1 MLAYTWPTF
10 PTWGRMMWPRH
21 LPKPDPARQGIIW
34 KLPELFGWIN
44 HHMMTV
50 ALIIVGAAVLKLA
63 WQKGRRPLC
72 NMIRADLAAA
82 GRAIFRRP
90 GKRRQAAGLPSRV
103 QFEDDG
109 GPVDMVPYGVG
120 QDGKWLHADLTGT
133 TPHVLISAPTGWG
146 KTSFMSIFAA
156 WVSSR
161 GGIVDICDPKMIGF
175 EVFEGVPNIHIHT
188 EIADMAATITE
199 FREEVQSRYRARK
212 AGTNI
217 DDRNRYPLRL
227 LILDE
232 MGTLVV
238 MLKRYY
244 DREIKQRG
252 DPSEPPWFEDVLI
265 GLWQG
270 RAAGCHIITG
280 AQQANAQVLISSD
293 ARDQYG
299 LKIAAGPQ
307 SHNAWAML
315 YGPSTR
321 PISAGEKKGRAIA
334 GIGAQLQTVQL
345 AMIEP
350 QQARELALAGQPD
363 PGPDEPGSDP
373 DPAEPRPRE
382 RRHRPAKPNFDA
394 GAKRARERRAARA
407 QDDPELQWSADD
419 DQAAAELLA
428 GQAEP
433 TPNPPRRRGRPP
445 AEHRPPVAVTCQCG
459 HTWQSRAKDGSWV
472 KCPKCRTS
480 CRVPERDQ
488 AA

>member
-1 MLAYTWPTF
+1 
-10 PTWGRMMWPRH
+10 MWPKH

-34 KLPELFGWIN
+34 KLPELFQWVN

-50 ALIIVGAAVLKLA
+50 AVVIVGLAILKVA
-63 WQKGRRPLC
+63 WQKGRRPLWD
-72 NMIRADLAAA
+72 MIRADLAAA
-82 GRAIFRRP
+82 GRAVFRRP
-90 GKRRQAAGLPSRV
+90 GKRRQTAGLPNRL
-103 QFEDDG
+103 QFVDDG

-120 QDGKWLHADLTGT
+120 TDGKWLHADLTGT

-161 GGIVDICDPKMIGF
+161 GGTVDICDPKMIGF
-175 EVFEGVPNIHIHT
+175 EVFEGVPNIQIHT
-188 EIADMAATITE
+188 EIEDMAETITA
-199 FREEVQSRYRARK
+199 FRKEVQERYRARK
-212 AGTNI
+212 AGANI
-217 DDRNRYPLRL
+217 NDRERYPLRL

-321 PISAGEKKGRAIA
+321 PISPGEKKGRAIA

-345 AMIEP
+345 AMINP
-350 QQARELALAGQPD
+350 DQARELALAGRPD
-363 PGPDEPGSDP
+363 PGPPGPGSTSTWSP
-373 DPAEPRPRE
+373 DTPPETDLQWPADDSQDERQDAEPDQGRPE
-382 RRHRPAKPNFDA
+382 R
-394 GAKRARERRAARA
+394 
-407 QDDPELQWSADD
+407 WTADD

-428 GQAEP
+428 GQGQADPEP
-433 TPNPPRRRGRPP
+433 TPEPGHFPRKRGRPP
-445 AEHRPPVAVTCQCG
+445 AERRPPVPVSCQCG
-459 HTWQSRAKDGSWV
+459 HTWQSRARDGSWV

-488 AA
+488 PAA